1 MENNKYKVKD
11 EYLLKE
17 VAGEYIV
24 VPVGKEAISFQGI
37 INLNETSK
45 LLFENLKEPKTIN
58 DLANILT
65 NNYEVDFE
73 IAKNDVVNFIKT
85 LEENNILE

>member
-17 VAGEYIV
+17 DAGEYIV
-24 VPVGKEAISFQGI
+24 VPVGKEAISFQGV

-45 LLFENLKEPKTIN
+45 LLFENLQKPKSIK
-58 DLANILT
+58 DLALILT
-65 NNYEVDFE
+65 DNYEVSFDV
-73 IAKNDVVNFIKT
+73 AKEDVIDFIKT
-85 LEENNILE
+85 LKENNILE